1 MFGCANY
8 VFKIDERDE
17 YDDQIVENSKVRK
30 LSGLQENMPLLVA
43 CSSSLRTPQLEKE
56 LEDCGFNMFL
66 EAPVS
71 VEKIDELIT
80 LMELKKCLYNKNEW
94 NYKLNFIY
102 NYVKK

>member
-1 MFGCANY
+1 
-8 VFKIDERDE
+8 
-17 YDDQIVENSKVRK
+17 
-30 LSGLQENMPLLVA
+30 MPLLVA

-80 LMELKKCLYNKNEW
+80 LMELKKY
-94 NYKLNFIY
+94 
-102 NYVKK
+102 